1 MDKRKLI
8 LLGILTLFMAPIG
21 WAIAFFPDLS
31 VFLELNKDHTIP
43 IILGFILGVGSACFI
58 HLYATIDENAPHISD
73 QLELVSSLKLN
84 IFECVFLAFCA
95 GFGEEMLFR
104 GGIQHW
110 LGPIITSVLFVAIH
124 GYLDPRKWH
133 VMKYG
138 TMVLIFILAIS
149 LLKDK
154 LGIWFCVSAHF
165 FYDFVLFYLWKDQ
178 NSAISILKRFVI
190 LVKTQVGKTV
200 N

>member
-1 MDKRKLI
+1 MDKRKLL
-8 LLGILTLFMAPIG
+8 LLGLLTLLMAPLG

-31 VFLELNKDHTIP
+31 NFLELKKDHTIP
-43 IILGFILGVGSACFI
+43 IIIGFILGVGSGCFI
-58 HLYATIDENAPHISD
+58 HLYATIDENAPHIHD
-73 QLELVSSLKLN
+73 QLEVISSLKLN
-84 IFECVFLAFCA
+84 ILECIFLAFCA

-104 GGIQHW
+104 GGMQYW
-110 LGPIITSVLFVAIH
+110 LGPIITSVVFVAIH

-138 TMVLIFILAIS
+138 IMVLLFILAIS
-149 LLKDK
+149 LLKGK